1 MKEMLESLETKL
13 KDKSWTDTQEPEV
26 VNLLE
31 SILNSV
37 HNLATRTYL
46 MIEII
51 DNFYEAIID
60 TFSIN
65 NETATSVSQNG
76 NVYPESNTNF
86 SEPA

>member
-1 MKEMLESLETKL
+1 MLESLETKL
-13 KDKSWTDTQEPEV
+13 KDKSWTDTQEPEI

-46 MIEII
+46 MVEII

-60 TFSIN
+60 TFSITD
-65 NETATSVSQNG
+65 ETATSVPQNG
-76 NVYPESNTNF
+76 NVYPDSNTNF
-86 SEPA
+86 SEPS